1 MVEMAPAISDSSPTR
16 LHVERV
22 LCRNTSLLAL
32 LNSPSLVN
40 KLCYSN
46 NFVLDAG

>member
-1 MVEMAPAISDSSPTR
+1 MVEMAPTISNSSPAR
-16 LHVERV
+16 LHVEQV

-40 KLCYSN
+40 KSCYSN
-46 NFVLDAG
+46 NFVVDAS